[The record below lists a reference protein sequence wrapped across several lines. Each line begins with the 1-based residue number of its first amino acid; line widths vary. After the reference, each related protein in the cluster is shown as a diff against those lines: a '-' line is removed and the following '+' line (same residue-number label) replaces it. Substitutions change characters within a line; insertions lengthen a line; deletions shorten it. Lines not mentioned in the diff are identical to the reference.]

1 MNLNFQQR
9 LVLSFLVIFMLF
21 AAAIVLF
28 EQGRMRR
35 YKTEALQER
44 LDAYA
49 GEVSQYILLRGN
61 RPPMDSLLQ
70 FLPAD
75 IRLTLLER
83 SGRVVYDNVVPDPAT
98 MENHAERPEIKSAVA
113 KGSGTIIRTSSS
125 NDRPYLY
132 YAKDYGGALI
142 VRMALP
148 YNIRLQS
155 FLEPDNAFLYFIIAL
170 FLIGFYFIYYTGRY
184 FGRTVRH
191 LRNFAASLDGT
202 QNGVQLP
209 KFPDNE
215 FGEVAGRLAEN
226 FNHIR
231 ANEKHLAQ
239 EREKLLLHI
248 RTLAEGVCF
257 FNPDRSVAF
266 SNGLFVQYFNTLFD
280 DTVSVAH
287 FPDVEK
293 FLDNRGGD
301 DYYEGR
307 LTGNGKEFLLRLNIF
322 EDNSF
327 EIILTDVTA
336 QERNRRM
343 KQELTGNVAHE
354 LRTPVT
360 SIRGFLEILLN
371 NDLGEAKAHE
381 YLERAYSQTKTLSEL
396 ISDMSLLTRLD
407 GTQDAFVF
415 AEVDAVKL
423 LDRVQAD
430 TAVGLLEKNIAFVVD
445 IPPELTLRGNE
456 SLLYSVF
463 RNLTDNVIAHAGND
477 IEIHIKASAHRDGM
491 VQFSFVDTG
500 AGIAD
505 QRHLNRLFER
515 FYRVNE
521 GRTRDTGG
529 SGLGLSIVKNTIQ
542 FHGGTISVRNRVPT
556 GLEFIFILPAK

>member
-9 LVLSFLVIFMLF
+9 LVLSFLVIFALF

-28 EQGRMRR
+28 DQGRIRR

-49 GEVSQYILLRGN
+49 GEVSQYLLFRGGA
-61 RPPMDSLLQ
+61 PMDSLLR
-70 FLPAD
+70 LMPSD
-75 IRLTLLER
+75 IRLTLVER
-83 SGRVVYDNVVPDPAT
+83 SGRVLYDNVVPDPDA
-98 MENHAERPEIKSAVA
+98 MENHAERPEIRSAVRT
-113 KGSGTIIRTSSS
+113 GSGTFIRTSAS
-125 NDRPYLY
+125 NDRAYLY
-132 YAKDYGGALI
+132 YAKDYGGSLI
-142 VRMALP
+142 IRVALP

-155 FLEPDNAFLYFIIAL
+155 FLKPDNAFLYFIVGL
-170 FLIGFYFIYYTGRY
+170 FLIGLYFIYYTGRY

-191 LRNFAASLDGT
+191 LRNFAASLDST
-202 QNGVQLP
+202 QNEVQAP

-226 FNHIR
+226 FNRIT
-231 ANEKHLAQ
+231 ANEKHLVQ

-266 SNGLFVQYFNTLFD
+266 SNGLFVQYFNVLFD
-280 DTVSVAH
+280 DMISVVR

-293 FLDNRGGD
+293 FLDDRGGD
-301 DYYEGR
+301 DYYETR

-322 EDNSF
+322 EDSSF

-360 SIRGFLEILLN
+360 SIRGFLEILLH

-381 YLERAYSQTKTLSEL
+381 YLERAYFQTKTLSEL

-407 GTQDAFVF
+407 GKQDAFVF
-415 AEVDAVKL
+415 SEVDAAQL
-423 LDRVQAD
+423 LERVRIDMA
-430 TAVGLLEKNIAFVVD
+430 AALSEKNIAFVVD
-445 IPPELTLRGNE
+445 IPPGLTLRGNE

-463 RNLTDNVIAHAGND
+463 RNLTDNVTAHAGND
-477 IEIHIKASAHRDGM
+477 IEIRIKASSLRDGM
-491 VQFSFVDTG
+491 VQFSFADTG

-542 FHGGTISVRNRVPT
+542 FHGGAISVRNNLPT
-556 GLEFIFILPAK
+556 GLEFIFTLPEK